1 MSTAPTLTL
10 PTVISTQIAF
20 NGIELDST
28 HETGLSSYGRHKLF
42 NDLRKAASQIVD
54 LFYLQ
59 DTKPKKADELMVVRV
74 NIFTMGESDF
84 YALRRA
90 KEELQKAVAEGRAS
104 DTPKALARELLDQ
117 LEPEK
122 A

>member
-10 PTVISTQIAF
+10 PAIISTQISF
-20 NGIELDST
+20 DGIELDST
-28 HETGLSSYGRHKLF
+28 HETGLSSYGRWKLNSDF
-42 NDLRKAASQIVD
+42 RKAASQIVD

-59 DTKPKKADELMVVRV
+59 DTKPKKVNELMVVRV
-74 NIFTMGESDF
+74 NIFTVGESDF

>member
-10 PTVISTQIAF
+10 PAIISTQVSFAA
-20 NGIELDST
+20 IELDAN
-28 HETGLSSYGRHKLF
+28 HESGLNQYGRHKL
-42 NDLRKAASQIVD
+42 NMDLRKAADQIAN

-59 DTKPKKADELMVVRV
+59 DQKPKPSGDLMVVRV
-74 NIFTMGESDF
+74 NIFTVGESDF

-90 KEELQKAVAEGRAS
+90 KEELRKAVSEGRAS
-104 DTPKALARELLDQ
+104 DTPKALARELVDQ